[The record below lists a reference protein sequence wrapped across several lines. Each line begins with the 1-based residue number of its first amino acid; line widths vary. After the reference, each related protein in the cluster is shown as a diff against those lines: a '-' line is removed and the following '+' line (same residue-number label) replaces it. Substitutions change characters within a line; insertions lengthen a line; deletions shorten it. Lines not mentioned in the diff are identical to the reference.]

1 MLQRH
6 ARRQRWSWLS
16 ASSLCGGLQAADGS
30 SPSVLFE
37 PGLMLLLG
45 IAALVALTVILGVI
59 RRRREQ
65 RAYVEALRRRED
77 RLQLSLWG
85 SGDGFWDWNIADNEL
100 HREGLDRVLGMSESS
115 LVVDLEDW
123 KTGEVHP
130 DDLPAVNDRIFQ
142 HIKGHTD
149 HYESEHRLRSPN
161 GQWVWVLA
169 RGKVAERDAQGVAI
183 RVSGTVRNIEQERRQ
198 QHDAR
203 VAAEVIRTM
212 SEAVA
217 VLDQQGRFSQVN
229 PAFEEVTGYPASELI
244 GRAWD
249 QLECDSNDP
258 AQQQQRD
265 AAMAQRCRTGQERL
279 LATSVTQVRDHDSE
293 APYFI
298 VVQND
303 ITERYRSEQELRFLA
318 NYDPLTGL
326 ANRTLLM
333 QRVGSAL
340 EEAKVGQTGL
350 ALLFMDLDRFK
361 QINDSLGHA
370 VGDELL
376 RAVGARMRAAL
387 PFGTFL
393 ARQGGDEFTILLEG
407 DADAATCETIARSLL
422 QAFRLPIRVRGNE
435 VSVTPSIGIAQF
447 PTHADNPADLLR
459 FADGAMYAAKS
470 AGRNTFRFFQHEIAS
485 GSRISVALEQC
496 ARVADGLG
504 EFRLHYQPI
513 YCVYTRRPLA
523 VEALLR
529 WSHAE
534 LGEVGPEVF
543 VPLLEESGSIVNVGR
558 QVVREA
564 LRQIAAWRREGLPTL
579 KVAVNLSTLQLLR
592 AELCSD
598 IHAALAE
605 AGLPGR
611 ALELELTETL
621 LMSNPEQAIRTLAE
635 LKGLGVSIAV
645 DDFGT
650 GYSSLSYL
658 KRLPIDKL
666 KIDRE
671 FIGDLQKDPDDAVIV
686 ETILAMARAL
696 QLRATG
702 EGVEEP
708 AQLRFLENHRCEEV
722 QGFLLCRPLPADDC
736 LRELLRAQ
744 AAADAAHG
752 RGGWH
757 EAEYGEEEEE
767 TPPQLASRS
776 Q

>member
-217 VLDQQGRFSQVN
+217 VLDEQQRFRQVN
-229 PAFEEVTGYPASELI
+229 PAFEQANGYSSTELI
-244 GRAWD
+244 GQPWSMLNSPRNDAERIRERERAMTEGRRWRGD
-249 QLECDSNDP
+249 CW
-258 AQQQQRD
+258 QRGHSGVD
-265 AAMAQRCRTGQERL
+265 L
-279 LATSVTQVRDHDSE
+279 LFATNIVQARDRDSE
-293 APYFI
+293 APYFVI
-298 VVQND
+298 VQND
-303 ITERYRSEQELRFLA
+303 ISDRFRTEQELRFLA

-333 QRVGSAL
+333 QRVAAAL
-340 EEAKVGQTGL
+340 PEAARNQQRI

-361 QINDSLGHA
+361 QINDSLGHT
-370 VGDELL
+370 V
-376 RAVGARMRAAL
+376 
-387 PFGTFL
+387 
-393 ARQGGDEFTILLEG
+393 
-407 DADAATCETIARSLL
+407 
-422 QAFRLPIRVRGNE
+422 
-435 VSVTPSIGIAQF
+435 
-447 PTHADNPADLLR
+447 
-459 FADGAMYAAKS
+459 
-470 AGRNTFRFFQHEIAS
+470 
-485 GSRISVALEQC
+485 
-496 ARVADGLG
+496 
-504 EFRLHYQPI
+504 
-513 YCVYTRRPLA
+513 
-523 VEALLR
+523 
-529 WSHAE
+529 
-534 LGEVGPEVF
+534 
-543 VPLLEESGSIVNVGR
+543 
-558 QVVREA
+558 
-564 LRQIAAWRREGLPTL
+564 
-579 KVAVNLSTLQLLR
+579 
-592 AELCSD
+592 
-598 IHAALAE
+598 
-605 AGLPGR
+605 
-611 ALELELTETL
+611 
-621 LMSNPEQAIRTLAE
+621 
-635 LKGLGVSIAV
+635 
-645 DDFGT
+645 
-650 GYSSLSYL
+650 
-658 KRLPIDKL
+658 
-666 KIDRE
+666 
-671 FIGDLQKDPDDAVIV
+671 
-686 ETILAMARAL
+686 
-696 QLRATG
+696 
-702 EGVEEP
+702 
-708 AQLRFLENHRCEEV
+708 
-722 QGFLLCRPLPADDC
+722 
-736 LRELLRAQ
+736 
-744 AAADAAHG
+744 
-752 RGGWH
+752 
-757 EAEYGEEEEE
+757 
-767 TPPQLASRS
+767 
-776 Q
+776 